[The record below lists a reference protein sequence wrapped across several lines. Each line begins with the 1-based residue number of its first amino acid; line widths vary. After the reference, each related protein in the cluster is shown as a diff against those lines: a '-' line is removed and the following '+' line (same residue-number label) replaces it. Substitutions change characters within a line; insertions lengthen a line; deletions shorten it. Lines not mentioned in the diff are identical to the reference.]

1 MLGKIKMYIKT
12 DGFQISNHIS
22 SLLHGVLMSVIDSDY
37 AQFLHMGGL
46 NPFAMSLFRE
56 NGDWCWTV
64 SAAGKEACEK
74 IIRPLADERFD
85 SFVVTYKNNATVNI
99 TKKELKTQSVADFA
113 AQATD
118 GEIPKAFRLR
128 FITPT
133 AFKSNGRYVNFPDL
147 SLIYKSL
154 MQKSKLIF
162 ADALTDGEETL
173 DSLVDHSRITS
184 YKLQTTPFN
193 LEGCRITGFVGTMT
207 VRIDGSDSLRG
218 YAQMLFRTG
227 SLLGV
232 GIKGSIGMGALE
244 ILEREEN
251 TNR

>member
-1 MLGKIKMYIKT
+1 MLSKIKMYIKT
-12 DGFQISNHIS
+12 DDFRISNHIS

-37 AQFLHMGGL
+37 AQVLHMGGL
-46 NPFAMSLFRE
+46 NPFAMSLFKE
-56 NGDWCWTV
+56 NDVWCWTV
-64 SAAGKEACEK
+64 SAAGNEACEK

-99 TKKELKTQSVADFA
+99 IKKELTTQKVADFA

-118 GEIPKAFRLR
+118 GEIPKTFTLR
-128 FITPT
+128 FLTPT
-133 AFKSNGRYVNFPDL
+133 AFKGNGRYVNFPDL

-154 MQKSKLIF
+154 MQKKKLIF
-162 ADALTDGEETL
+162 ADALTDAEETL
-173 DSLVDHSRITS
+173 DSLVEHSRITS

-193 LEGCRITGFVGTMT
+193 LEGCRITGFVGTIT

-244 ILEREEN
+244 ILEMEEN

>member
-1 MLGKIKMYIKT
+1 MLSKIKMYIKT
-12 DGFQISNHIS
+12 DDFRISNHIS

-37 AQFLHMGGL
+37 AQVLHMGGL
-46 NPFAMSLFRE
+46 NPFAMSLLKE
-56 NGDWCWTV
+56 NDVWCWTV
-64 SAAGKEACEK
+64 SAAGNEACEK
-74 IIRPLADERFD
+74 IIRPLADEHFD

-99 TKKELKTQSVADFA
+99 IKKELTTQKVADFA

-118 GEIPKAFRLR
+118 GEIPKTFTLR
-128 FITPT
+128 FLTPT

-154 MQKSKLIF
+154 MQKKKLIF
-162 ADALTDGEETL
+162 ADALTDAEETL
-173 DSLVDHSRITS
+173 DSLVEHSRITS

-193 LEGCRITGFVGTMT
+193 LEGCRITGFVGTIT

-244 ILEREEN
+244 ILEMEEN

>member
-12 DGFQISNHIS
+12 DDFKISNHIS

-64 SAAGKEACEK
+64 SATGKEACEK
-74 IIRPLADERFD
+74 IIRPLADEHFD

-99 TKKELKTQSVADFA
+99 IKKELRTQKVADFA
-113 AQATD
+113 AETAG
-118 GEIPKAFRLR
+118 GEIPKAFMLR

-154 MQKSKLIF
+154 MQKSKLTF
-162 ADALTDGEETL
+162 ADALTDEEETL
-173 DSLVDHSRITS
+173 NSLVEHSRITS
-184 YKLQTTPFN
+184 YKLQTAPFN
-193 LEGCRITGFVGTMT
+193 LEGYRITGFVGTIT
-207 VRIDGSDSLRG
+207 VRIDGTDSLRER
-218 YAQMLFRTG
+218 AQMLFRTG

-232 GIKGSIGMGALE
+232 GIKSSIGMGALG
-244 ILEREEN
+244 ILEKED
-251 TNR
+251 TKI

>member
-1 MLGKIKMYIKT
+1 MLSKIKMYIKT
-12 DGFQISNHIS
+12 DDFRISNHIS

-37 AQFLHMGGL
+37 AQVLHMGGL
-46 NPFAMSLFRE
+46 NPFAISLFKE
-56 NGDWCWTV
+56 NEVWCWTV
-64 SAAGKEACEK
+64 SAAGNEACEK

-99 TKKELKTQSVADFA
+99 IKKELTTQKVADFA

-118 GEIPKAFRLR
+118 GEIPKTFTLR
-128 FITPT
+128 FLTPT

-154 MQKSKLIF
+154 MQKKKLIF
-162 ADALTDGEETL
+162 ADALTDAEETL
-173 DSLVDHSRITS
+173 DSLVEHSRITS

-193 LEGCRITGFVGTMT
+193 LEGCRITGFVGTIT

-218 YAQMLFRTG
+218 HAQMLFRTG

-244 ILEREEN
+244 ILEMEEN